1 MTHRSR
7 RRFLSAALCGCAAG
21 LSWVDVL
28 AKLAPAQLTSLV
40 PPNYQ
45 PVDADE
51 RGLWHLC
58 DHLEK
63 DIAASNLRIRDEGL
77 NRYLQT
83 VTHRMLDGQK
93 SDVRVYAMRDP
104 GFNASMAPNGMMIVN
119 SGFLARIRNE
129 AQMAAV
135 IGHECGHY
143 LRLHSVRNWRDR
155 KTKSAV
161 MAFVAVAGAGA
172 TGATGNNWYD
182 LANAINNGL
191 LLSMFSFSR
200 EMESEADAY
209 GIKLMRDAGY
219 APHEASA
226 VWSQLIEERKA
237 SAAARKKRYKDNS
250 ASSLSTHPPTT
261 ERMYALKGYAM
272 EMEGRSRGAAAHESR
287 KGEFISAIAPMRHAF
302 IEEQVKQND
311 PGASL
316 YLLNSLA
323 QDGWDGVL
331 RYNEG
336 EVYRLRD
343 EEGDARRAAD
353 AYAQAV
359 QLDNPPAEAYRAH
372 GYALLKAS
380 RTEEGLRALSR
391 YLELHPD
398 AADAAMVRFTL
409 GR

>member
-1 MTHRSR
+1 MTDRSR
-7 RRFLSAALCGCAAG
+7 RQFLSHTLCGCVLG
-21 LSWVDVL
+21 LSGADAF
-28 AKLAPAQLTSLV
+28 AKVAPAQLTSLV
-40 PPNYQ
+40 PSNYQ
-45 PVDADE
+45 PSDADE

-58 DHLEK
+58 DRLEK
-63 DIAASNLRIRDEGL
+63 DIAASNLLIRDERL
-77 NRYLQT
+77 NPYLQG
-83 VTHRMLDGQK
+83 VTQRLLDGQK
-93 SDVRVYAMRDP
+93 SDVRVYAMRSPD
-104 GFNASMAPNGMMIVN
+104 FNASMAPNGMMIVN
-119 SGFLARIRNE
+119 SGFLARVRNE

-135 IGHECGHY
+135 LGHECGHY
-143 LRLHSVRNWRDR
+143 LRLHQVRRWRDL

-161 MAFVAVAGAGA
+161 MAVVAIAGAGA
-172 TGATGNNWYD
+172 TGATGTDWYG

-191 LLSMFSFSR
+191 LLSLFSFSR
-200 EMESEADAY
+200 EMESEADAF
-209 GIKLMRDAGY
+209 GIKLMREAGY

-237 SAAARKKRYKDNS
+237 SAEARKKRYKDNS
-250 ASSLSTHPPTT
+250 VSSLSTHPPSS
-261 ERMYALKGYAM
+261 ERMYELKAYAM
-272 EMEGRSRGAAAHESR
+272 EMEGRQRGEIASETR
-287 KGEFISAIAPMRHAF
+287 REEFVTATAPMRQTF
-302 IEEQVKQND
+302 VEEQIKLND

-343 EEGDARRAAD
+343 EAGDARRAAD

-359 QLDNPPAEAYRAH
+359 QFDNAPAEAYRAH

-380 RTEEGLRALSR
+380 QNDEGRRALSR
-391 YLELHPD
+391 YLEMQPN

-409 GR
+409 GQ